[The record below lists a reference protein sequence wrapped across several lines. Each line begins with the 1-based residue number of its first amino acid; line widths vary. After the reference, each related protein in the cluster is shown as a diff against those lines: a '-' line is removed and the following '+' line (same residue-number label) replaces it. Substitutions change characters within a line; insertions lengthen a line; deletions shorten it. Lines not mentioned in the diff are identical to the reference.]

1 MKALHEKWRLRHR
14 GALYELAQCERF
26 LELAQRRY
34 MRDAHNPRK
43 EPDAM
48 KCMDHWAHMVNRA
61 HHDLMVTQEEW
72 RDAARQYREG
82 TP

>member
-1 MKALHEKWRLRHR
+1 MKALHEKWRMRHR
-14 GALYELAQCERF
+14 ATLNDLRQAEHFLNLAQ
-26 LELAQRRY
+26 QRY

-43 EPDAM
+43 EPDAL

-61 HHDLMVTQEEW
+61 HHDLRQVQEEW